1 MQKIC
6 KRSVNCFKK
15 SQNCLLFAGLMNQ
28 RKIYFLGS
36 LCLAIFAVIMLLIPD
51 KKNESFS
58 ELVKIALRDVGN
70 KLLLADQ
77 DSTSLILPVHQIE
90 ESKYQLSFEKELT
103 IYPDTLV
110 KIVQQSFQKAN
121 LPSHY
126 QIEVK
131 QCKDFEVA
139 YSFLKNANV
148 EKDIVPCGG
157 RNMPQKCYTIEVRF
171 LEKTVTSSN
180 KIIWL
185 VLFSLG
191 IIAAFLFFPK
201 RKNSIQFDPT
211 TENGISLGKFQ
222 FYPDENKL
230 MVKAVEISLSKKEV
244 ELLTLFVA
252 NPNKIIKREELS
264 KRVWEDHGVFVGR
277 SLDTYVS
284 KLRKKLSEDDSIKL
298 TNVHGIGYVLEV
310 KE

>member
-1 MQKIC
+1 M
-6 KRSVNCFKK
+6 
-15 SQNCLLFAGLMNQ
+15 LFAKLMNQ
-28 RKIYFLGS
+28 QKIYFYGS
-36 LCLAIFAVIMLLIPD
+36 VCLALFAATMLLTSD
-51 KKNESFS
+51 KKDETFS

-70 KLLLADQ
+70 KLLLTNQ
-77 DSTSLILPVHQIE
+77 DSTSLILPVNQIE
-90 ESKYQLSFEKELT
+90 ASKYQLSFEKELA

-110 KIVQQSFQKAN
+110 KIVRQSFQKAN
-121 LPSHY
+121 LPSQY

-139 YSFLKNANV
+139 YSFLKNATV
-148 EKDIVPCGG
+148 EKDIIPCGG

-171 LEKTVTSSN
+171 LEKTESFST
-180 KIIWL
+180 KIIWI
-185 VLFSLG
+185 VLLSLG

-201 RKNSIQFDPT
+201 RKKMIQLDPT
-211 TENGISLGKFQ
+211 NENGISLGKFQ

-277 SLDTYVS
+277 SLDTYIS

-298 TNVHGIGYVLEV
+298 TNVHGIGYVLEI
-310 KE
+310 KD

>member
-1 MQKIC
+1 M
-6 KRSVNCFKK
+6 
-15 SQNCLLFAGLMNQ
+15 LFAPLMNQ
-28 RKIYFLGS
+28 RKIYFYGS
-36 LCLAIFAVIMLLIPD
+36 VCLAIFAAIMIFTST
-51 KKNESFS
+51 KKDEPFS

-70 KLLLADQ
+70 KLLLTNQ
-77 DSTSLILPVHQIE
+77 DSTSLILPVQKVE

-131 QCKDFEVA
+131 QCKDLEVA

-148 EKDIVPCGG
+148 EKDIIPCGG

-171 LEKTVTSSN
+171 LENTFTSSN
-180 KIIWL
+180 KIIWI
-185 VLFSLG
+185 VLLSLG
-191 IIAAFLFFPK
+191 LIAAFVSFPN
-201 RKNSIQFDPT
+201 RKKNIQYDPT
-211 TENGISLGKFQ
+211 NQNGISLGKFQ

-264 KRVWEDHGVFVGR
+264 KKVWEDHGVFVGR
-277 SLDTYVS
+277 SLDTYIS
-284 KLRKKLSEDDSIKL
+284 KLRKKLSDDESIKL
-298 TNVHGIGYVLEV
+298 TNVHGIGYMLEI
-310 KE
+310 KQQDAKWNTD

>member
-15 SQNCLLFAGLMNQ
+15 SQNCLLFAELMNQ
-28 RKIYFLGS
+28 RKIYFYGS
-36 LCLAIFAVIMLLIPD
+36 LCIALFATVILLTPN
-51 KKNESFS
+51 KKDETFS

-70 KLLLADQ
+70 KLLLANQ
-77 DSTSLILPVHQIE
+77 DSTSLILPVQKVE
-90 ESKYQLSFEKELT
+90 ESKFQLSFEKELT

-110 KIVQQSFQKAN
+110 KVVQESFQKAD

-126 QIEVK
+126 QLEVK
-131 QCKDFEVA
+131 QCKDLEVA
-139 YSFLKNANV
+139 YSFLQNANV
-148 EKDIVPCGG
+148 EKNIIPCSG

-171 LEKTVTSSN
+171 LEKTATSSN
-180 KIIWL
+180 KIIWI
-185 VLFSLG
+185 VLLSLSL
-191 IIAAFLFFPK
+191 ISAFTFFPK
-201 RKNSIQFDPT
+201 RKKVKQPHSTN
-211 TENGISLGKFQ
+211 ENGITLGKFK
-222 FYPDENKL
+222 FYHEESKL
-230 MVKAVEISLSKKEV
+230 VIEATEISLSKKEV

-264 KRVWEDHGVFVGR
+264 KKVWEDHGVFVGR
-277 SLDTYVS
+277 SLDTYIS